1 MKITDIIAVPVL
13 EGYTGFAGNGKAYG
27 TVSRAVVS
35 KSLPNPIIEPELRN
49 TDAYMQYRYSIA
61 LAAAA
66 AHQGEQE
73 FSQET
78 AWAENIGL
86 VGYVAQDLEQI
97 KAADKRMGVSSVK
110 LSDGGSREEDDVNN
124 TSPVADNSWRKAS
137 Q

>member
-1 MKITDIIAVPVL
+1 MKITEITVVPVL
-13 EGYTGFAGNGKAYG
+13 EGYAGFSGIGKSYG
-27 TVSRAVVS
+27 KVKQGVS
-35 KSLPNPIIEPELRN
+35 KSLPNPMIEPELRN

-66 AHQGEQE
+66 AHQDEE

-97 KAADKRMGVSSVK
+97 KAADKLMGVKSLK
-110 LSDGGSREEDDVNN
+110 LSDGKSSEEDDVGNI
-124 TSPVADNSWRKAS
+124 SPVADNSWRKAS